1 MKAKN
6 VKVGVK
12 VIVKSLE
19 HTSYH
24 FGVDPERML
33 GKGGVGVID
42 TIDTIGAFGK
52 NSVELDDGY
61 VYDIRDL
68 KRVKDEVKVAVE
80 DEICFSVGDK
90 VNTPYGEF
98 EVVDREGDMYALYK
112 KGFEGHSCQS
122 LFGEK
127 FVGTKYEKQMW
138 IFSRLTLT
146 AANKGD
152 K

>member
-6 VKVGVK
+6 VKAGVK

-19 HTSYH
+19 HTSYR

-42 TIDTIGAFGK
+42 TIGAYGK

-90 VNTPYGEF
+90 VNTPCGEF
-98 EVVDREGDMYALYK
+98 EVVDSKGDMYALYK
-112 KGFEGHSCQS
+112 NGFEGHSCQS
-122 LFGEK
+122 VFGKK

-138 IFSRLTLT
+138 FFGKQTLT